1 MVILLYCYIGKR
13 SQNIY
18 VISLLVFSYS
28 LLVFSYSLLVF
39 SYSLLVSII
48 KNLMVTSLENL
59 WIYKLAEDME
69 NTKHKLKT
77 KKPKPVTK

>member
-1 MVILLYCYIGKR
+1 MA
-13 SQNIY
+13 
-18 VISLLVFSYS
+18 
-28 LLVFSYSLLVF
+28 
-39 SYSLLVSII
+39 
-48 KNLMVTSLENL
+48 TSLENL